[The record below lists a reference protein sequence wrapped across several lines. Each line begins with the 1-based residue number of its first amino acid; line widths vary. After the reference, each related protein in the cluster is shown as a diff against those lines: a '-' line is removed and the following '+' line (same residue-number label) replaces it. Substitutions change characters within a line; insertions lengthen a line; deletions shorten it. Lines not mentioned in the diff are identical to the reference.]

1 MKRKPTIDDIFEDK
15 NGLKWIVV
23 AINPRHYT
31 IDCLDSQEFLQ
42 IELRV
47 YELVRDYKFILNA
60 FIVGDGTVII
70 VDGDGEAVKTNICID
85 Y

>member
-15 NGLKWIVV
+15 NGLKWLVI

-31 IDCLDSQEFLQ
+31 IDCLDSQEFWQ

-47 YELVRDYKFILNA
+47 HELVRDYKFILNA

-85 Y
+85 D